1 MISINSW
8 IYQQDSHFNPA
19 HFLFQIL
26 DNQETL
32 LRFKSKFLI
41 ARVKVQFMEMHNG
54 ELNIDF
60 IKTLNHL
67 FRIIS

>member
-41 ARVKVQFMEMHNG
+41 ARVKVQCMEKHSG
-54 ELNIDF
+54 ELNIEL
-60 IKTLNHL
+60 IKTLNH
-67 FRIIS
+67 